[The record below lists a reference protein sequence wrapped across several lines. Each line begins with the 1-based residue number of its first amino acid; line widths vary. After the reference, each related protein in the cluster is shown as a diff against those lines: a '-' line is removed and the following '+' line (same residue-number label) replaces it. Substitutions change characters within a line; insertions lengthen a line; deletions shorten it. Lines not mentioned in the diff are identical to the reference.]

1 MARKKESISSL
12 SKEENAQLQLSLEQF
27 HRIADKLHAST
38 NKEEAE
44 AALSEI
50 NKLGEATQVALLKA
64 LSKERES
71 DAADIALA
79 LNELSPNKSVRKEAR
94 RTLIRMEEAR
104 LYPQWRPPVVRT
116 PVASIP
122 VSHPPRFWRGYI
134 TRSREEGE
142 VQIILCWEQGFD
154 YGDVRMFIFLV
165 DFWEQ
170 GLKEFINELTNKRS
184 VETQVQRLRAQ
195 VPDITVMDIMLAEGR
210 RLLEEALA
218 VNAWRRITPHKE
230 YRHYLPLF
238 NQLVMDA
245 EDAGEDRGL
254 TFIDP
259 NLEVDEIAAT
269 FVSAWSLGDFGL
281 TYDLLANDSPLR
293 EGLERDE
300 WIERHHSWANEARP
314 SRFELGFVREREAS
328 VPALWL
334 PSSVSSRGSSSRKEV
349 EAGWSIE
356 LSDTQLSGTLAEMP
370 MGTAV
375 NKVTG
380 RHWFW
385 TSYTLVREEE
395 GWRIRQMTDEG
406 ARAQGLSTVELQE
419 RINGHD
425 ERINEILQQ
434 NPRGSENSEVS
445 EELIWRIIHT
455 IHYDDALIAH
465 FPLDRTYYGD
475 AYTRSIGIGA
485 LERAMVYLEKLARNF
500 AEQRGSLL
508 RQLAITQESLG
519 EYYRERGMTARDG
532 QFAALAEAS
541 IRESLALQNDVAGHA
556 VLAELLMRQGER
568 LDEAE
573 SELQLA
579 KELAVTREEE
589 AMIESDLGNLA
600 VDREELEEALRHYQR
615 AAEIEPNFEGLWFK
629 IGFIQRNLKRY
640 EEAKATYLH
649 AIEQEPKDMAAYS
662 ELCAIYMNERE
673 MGKAR
678 EIVERGLRNIPGS
691 PRLLAL
697 LSSIY
702 MESGDLRRA
711 QSTLIEAEQIDPNNE
726 IVQSMREELNRRL
739 KR

>member
-12 SKEENAQLQLSLEQF
+12 SKEENAQLQVSLEQF

-64 LSKERES
+64 LSKEHES

-122 VSHPPRFWRGYI
+122 VSHPQ
-134 TRSREEGE
+134 EGE

-195 VPDITVMDIMLAEGR
+195 VPDITVMDITLAEGR

-218 VNAWRRITPHKE
+218 VNAWRRTTPHKE

-419 RINGHD
+419 RVKGHD

-589 AMIESDLGNLA
+589 ALIESDLGNLA

-615 AAEIEPNFEGLWFK
+615 AAEIEPNFEGIWFK

-673 MGKAR
+673 LGKAR

-711 QSTLIEAEQIDPNNE
+711 QSTLTEAEQIDPNNE

>member
-1 MARKKESISSL
+1 MARKKESTSSL
-12 SKEENAQLQLSLEQF
+12 SEEENAQLQLSLEQF
-27 HRIADKLHAST
+27 HRIADELHAST

-44 AALSEI
+44 AALGEI
-50 NKLGEATQVALLKA
+50 NAMGEATQMALLKA
-64 LSKERES
+64 LSKEHES

-104 LYPQWRPPVVRT
+104 LYPQWKPPVVRT

-134 TRSREEGE
+134 TQAREEGE
-142 VQIILCWEQGFD
+142 IQLILCWEQGFD

-165 DFWEQ
+165 DF
-170 GLKEFINELTNKRS
+170 S
-184 VETQVQRLRAQ
+184 
-195 VPDITVMDIMLAEGR
+195 
-210 RLLEEALA
+210 
-218 VNAWRRITPHKE
+218 
-230 YRHYLPLF
+230 LF

-245 EDAGEDRGL
+245 EDVGEDRGL
-254 TFIDP
+254 TFINP
-259 NLEVDEIAAT
+259 NLEMDEVAAT
-269 FVSAWSLGDFGL
+269 FVGAWSLGDFGL

-328 VPALWL
+328 IPALWL

-349 EAGWSIE
+349 EVGWSIE
-356 LSDTQLSGTLAEMP
+356 LSDTQLSGTLPEMP
-370 MGTAV
+370 MGTTV
-375 NKVTG
+375 NKETG

-385 TSYTLVREEE
+385 TSYTSVREQE

-419 RINGHD
+419 RIKGHN
-425 ERINEILQQ
+425 ERVNEILQQ
-434 NPRGSENSEVS
+434 NPGGSEKSEVS

-455 IHYDDALIAH
+455 LHYDDALIAH

-485 LERAMVYLEKLARNF
+485 LERAVVYLEKLARNF

-508 RQLAITQESLG
+508 RQLAITQASLG
-519 EYYRERGMTARDG
+519 EYYRERGMVARG
-532 QFAALAEAS
+532 EQFAALAEAS

-556 VLAELLMRQGER
+556 VLAELLMRQGDK

-589 AMIESDLGNLA
+589 AMIENNLGNLA

-615 AAEIEPNFEGLWFK
+615 VVEIEPNFEGIWFK
-629 IGFIQRNLKRY
+629 IGFMQRNLERF

-649 AIEQEPKDMAAYS
+649 AIEREPKDMAPYS

-673 MGKAR
+673 LGKAR
-678 EIVERGLRNIPGS
+678 EIVERGLQNIPGS

-702 MESGDLRRA
+702 MESGNLRRA
-711 QSTLIEAEQIDPNNE
+711 QLTLNEAEQIDPNIE